1 MTTLSEQVTEL
12 VARLQ
17 VHLAGLDR
25 PVLVTTGAP
34 LANEGEPGTYALDVV
49 GRAFYGPKASS
60 GVAPW
65 GAPSI
70 FGGVDGREVQF
81 DVSATHIRWRY
92 VGDASWTN
100 LIALSALRGQDGD
113 PGANGWTP
121 VLAVVVDGDR
131 RVHRVVDW
139 TGGAGTKPATGSYVG
154 PLGLVAA
161 IGDATNIRGPAGAGT
176 GDMQAANNLSDLVDD
191 AAARTNLDVYS
202 KGEGDARYVL
212 DSGLNEKVDDR
223 VNALIVAGAGISK
236 TYDDAANTLTLAA
249 TGGGGGAQAQDGA
262 IFGLRP
268 FPTAGSVTT
277 SVTISAG
284 KCRDSTNVDSIEL
297 TAPLAKRLDAVWA
310 AGSGNGGREAGSSL
324 ATQTPGQ
331 TWHLYVI
338 LNPSLSVVDGLWSLS
353 PTAPTL
359 PAGYT
364 RFRRVLS
371 IPFILNTQNL
381 PDFVWV
387 DEEIHYKTRST
398 DMVGVADGTAAGILR
413 AISVPL
419 GLKVRARLYHSV
431 TGTTTAGVWFAGV
444 YDPDVGVPTFGVS
457 TQWAQH
463 RIQSDEA
470 DERYQTT
477 VLECW
482 TNTAQQVF
490 TACNDTLGQL
500 TMGVLSYRDARG
512 RFG

>member
-1 MTTLSEQVTEL
+1 MATLEDL
-12 VARLQ
+12 I
-17 VHLAGLDR
+17 
-25 PVLVTTGAP
+25 PVLQELSVDNRSVLTRIEPFILTTGKPSA
-34 LANEGEPGTYALDVV
+34 GV
-49 GRAFYGPKASS
+49 GAVGAIAIDMTAKVAYGPKAST
-60 GVAPW
+60 GADPW
-65 GAPSI
+65 G
-70 FGGVDGREVQF
+70 
-81 DVSATHIRWRY
+81 
-92 VGDASWTN
+92 
-100 LIALSALRGQDGD
+100 DGD
-113 PGANGWTP
+113 PFGE
-121 VLAVVVDGDR
+121 
-131 RVHRVVDW
+131 
-139 TGGAGTKPATGSYVG
+139 G
-154 PLGLVAA
+154 PMGPQ
-161 IGDATNIRGPAGAGT
+161 GPAGPQGETGPQGPAGSGSGDVLGPATHAIGLVPTWT
-176 GDMQAANNLSDLVDD
+176 GANNKTLGAGRDIGAASATDL
-191 AAARTNLDVYS
+191 LDRQA
-202 KGEGDARYVL
+202 GDARYVL
-212 DSGLNEKVDDR
+212 DSGLSEKVDDR
-223 VNALIVAGAGISK
+223 VNALIVAGTGISS
-236 TYDDAANTLTLAA
+236 TYDDVANTLTLAA

-277 SVTISAG
+277 SVTLSAG

-387 DEEIHYKTRST
+387 DEEIHYKARST
-398 DMVGVADGTAAGILR
+398 DMIAVADNTAAGILR

-444 YDPDVGVPTFGVS
+444 YDPDVGVPTFGVP

-463 RIQSDEA
+463 RIESNES

-490 TACNDTLGQL
+490 TACNDPLGQMVL
-500 TMGVLSYRDARG
+500 GVLSYRDARG